1 MKRVVYL
8 FLISVLLVS
17 CFDEEKITLPEPGEA
32 SPHIVDKWEMETFFF
47 DGKARMDGL
56 TGRFDAHA
64 TNPQGNYIT
73 IKSDQS
79 MKVQFHPLEIE
90 FVIYIG
96 PIPLTRTVTLETEL
110 IKEGKWYKEGDQ
122 LQVHSVNGE
131 MMTNFEIERL
141 ETDRLV
147 IIPTNPEM
155 FIEDDFPIE
164 IRIED
169 IWISFKR

>member
-17 CFDEEKITLPEPGEA
+17 CFDEEKINLPEPGDP
-32 SPHIVDKWEMETFFF
+32 SPHLVDKWEMETFFF

-56 TGRFDAHA
+56 TGSFDAHA
-64 TNPQGNYIT
+64 TNPEGNFIT
-73 IKSDQS
+73 INTDQS
-79 MKVQFHPLEIE
+79 MKVDFQPLEIE

-96 PIPLTRTVTLETEL
+96 PIPLTKTVTLDSQL
-110 IKEGKWYKEGDQ
+110 IKEGKWYKEGNQ
-122 LQVHSVNGE
+122 LHVVSKNGE
-131 MMTNFEIERL
+131 IVSNFEIERL

-147 IIPTNPEM
+147 IIPTNPEI
-155 FIEDDFPIE
+155 FLEDDFPIE
-164 IRIED
+164 IKIED

>member
-1 MKRVVYL
+1 MKNVFYIFIL
-8 FLISVLLVS
+8 SIFFTS
-17 CFDEEKITLPEPGEA
+17 CLDEEKITLPEPGEA

-64 TNPQGNYIT
+64 TNPQGNFIT
-73 IKSDQS
+73 IKSDQT
-79 MKVQFHPLEIE
+79 MNVQFQPLEIE

-96 PIPLTRTVTLETEL
+96 PIPLTRTVTLDTEL
-110 IKEGKWYKEGDQ
+110 IKEGEWYKEGDR
-122 LQVHSVNGE
+122 LHVVSVNGE
-131 MMTNFEIERL
+131 MMSNFVIERL

-147 IIPTNPEM
+147 IIPINPEM
-155 FIEDDFPIE
+155 FIEDDFPID